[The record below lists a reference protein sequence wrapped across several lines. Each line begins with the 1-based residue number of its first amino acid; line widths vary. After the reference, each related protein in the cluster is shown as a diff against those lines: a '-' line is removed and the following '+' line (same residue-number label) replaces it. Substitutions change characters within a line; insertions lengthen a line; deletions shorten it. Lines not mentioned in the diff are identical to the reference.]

1 MDSPPDKVCVIT
13 GAAHGIGAATARLM
27 SLHGGM
33 NLVLSDQDKA
43 AADELMNHLN
53 TIRPQSCIALATD
66 VSDPKRVAQLMKA
79 AVDRFD
85 RLDVLINNAG
95 VGPNK
100 IAKTADTDIA
110 DWERV
115 VSVNQSGVY
124 YGMKYAIP
132 YMLEQ
137 GGGLIVNV
145 ASLAGLKAS
154 PNHISYAASKY
165 AVVGM
170 TKTAALEY
178 GKKNIRI
185 NAVCPGYTDTQYL
198 DHLHASKPE
207 LKDRILKATPLGRY
221 AKVDEIAEAIY
232 WLCSDQ
238 AGFITG
244 QTLTIDGGIGL

>member
-1 MDSPPDKVCVIT
+1 MDSPPKVCVIT

-33 NLVLSDQDKA
+33 NLVLSDQDKS

-95 VGPNK
+95 VGPKK
-100 IAKTADTDIA
+100 IAKTADTDID
-110 DWERV
+110 DWKRV

-132 YMLEQ
+132 YMLEKS
-137 GGGLIVNV
+137 GGLIVNV

>member
-33 NLVLSDQDKA
+33 NLVLSDQDKS

-100 IAKTADTDIA
+100 IAKTADTDID
-110 DWERV
+110 DWKRV

-132 YMLEQ
+132 YMLDQ

-207 LKDRILKATPLGRY
+207 LKGRILKATPLGRY

>member
-1 MDSPPDKVCVIT
+1 MDSPPNKVCVIT

-33 NLVLSDQDKA
+33 NMVLSDQDKE
-43 AADELMNHLN
+43 AADELKNHLN

-66 VSDPKRVAQLMKA
+66 VSDPKRVSQLMKA

-85 RLDVLINNAG
+85 RLDILINNAG
-95 VGPNK
+95 IWPKKV
-100 IAKTADTDIA
+100 ARTADTDIN
-110 DWERV
+110 DWEQV
-115 VSVNQSGVY
+115 IGVNQSGVY

-185 NAVCPGYTDTQYL
+185 NAVCPGYTDSQYMNQ
-198 DHLHASKPE
+198 LHATRPE
-207 LKDRILKATPLGRY
+207 IKSRLLKATPLSRY
-221 AKVDEIAEAIY
+221 AKIDEVADAIY

-238 AGFITG
+238 ASVITG